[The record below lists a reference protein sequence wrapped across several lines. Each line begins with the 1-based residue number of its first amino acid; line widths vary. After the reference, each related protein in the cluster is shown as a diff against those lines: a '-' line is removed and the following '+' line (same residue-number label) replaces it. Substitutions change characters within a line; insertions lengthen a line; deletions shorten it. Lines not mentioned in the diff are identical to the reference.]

1 MASSKFLAKIAT
13 ELAKPDG
20 LHIIEPGTEVD
31 RLSSMKVGV
40 IPGVGPVT
48 QEKLHKIGIHLI
60 GELQDYSQH
69 ELTQIVGRAQAQGL
83 IELAH
88 ARDDRAVEPE
98 RETKSIS
105 VEDTFATDLVDA
117 AELAAIV
124 RRDAAQVASR
134 LQSAQLF
141 ARTVTIKVRL
151 PDFTTFTRSRTLPT
165 AIDDAATVG
174 AVAQSLLGAVDVRAG
189 VRLLGVGVAG
199 LTEIRQDDLFT
210 EFETAEPD
218 GSVETSEAPVEPPTG
233 GRPQF
238 PTPGLTSSTICSV
251 PVGSGAAGSAG
262 SLSGSRRRRRR
273 RARSGRSRP
282 TILRC
287 VRPGPGRPRVP
298 VTEDRRWSRSSGG
311 LRRRSPDRASRCRR
325 RRSRWCRRR

>member
-1 MASSKFLAKIAT
+1 
-13 ELAKPDG
+13 
-20 LHIIEPGTEVD
+20 
-31 RLSSMKVGV
+31 MKVGV

-60 GELQDYSQH
+60 GELQDFSQH

-83 IELAH
+83 IELAN

-124 RRDAAQVASR
+124 RRDAAQVAAR

-174 AVAQSLLGAVDVRAG
+174 SVAQTLLAAVDVRAG

-210 EFETAEPD
+210 EFEAVEPD
-218 GSVETSEAPVEPPTG
+218 GSAETSEAPARSGTSRRIAASGPAP
-233 GRPQF
+233 
-238 PTPGLTSSTICSV
+238 TSSTICSV
-251 PVGSGAAGSAG
+251 RGWVWGSG
-262 SLSGSRRRRRR
+262 L
-273 RARSGRSRP
+273 GRVTVRFETAESPPGPIRTFATDDPALRP
-282 TILRC
+282 TGA
-287 VRPGPGRPRVP
+287 RPPAR
-298 VTEDRRWSRSSGG
+298 TEH
-311 LRRRSPDRASRCRR
+311 
-325 RRSRWCRRR
+325 